1 MGMKIISF
9 KKDFFDDYEML
20 FWVDTDIELTN
31 GVKKRLDDAI
41 NEICDVDKYDSI
53 DEIVRLAIKRV
64 FGENVRCGE
73 IVAELYIDI

>member
-1 MGMKIISF
+1 MSMKIISF
-9 KKDFFDDYEML
+9 KEDCDDYEML

-31 GVKKRLDDAI
+31 GVEKRLYEAI
-41 NEICDVDKYDSI
+41 DEIYDVDKYDSI
-53 DEIVRLAIKRV
+53 DEVARLAIERV

>member
-9 KKDFFDDYEML
+9 KEDYDDYEML
-20 FWVDTDIELTN
+20 FWVDTDVELTN
-31 GVKKRLDDAI
+31 GVKKRLYEAI
-41 NEICDVDKYDSI
+41 DETYDVDKYDSVS
-53 DEIVRLAIKRV
+53 EVARLAIKRV

>member
-1 MGMKIISF
+1 MSMKIISF
-9 KKDFFDDYEML
+9 KEDYDDYEML

-31 GVKKRLDDAI
+31 GVEKRLYEAI
-41 NEICDVDKYDSI
+41 DEIYDVDKYDSI
-53 DEIVRLAIKRV
+53 DEVARLAIERV